1 MRGVSQVQMTVDE
14 AYAFC
19 RAIAHKHGANFSV
32 GFRFLP
38 RTKRRAV
45 YAAYA
50 YCRWADDIADES
62 DPVILSREDG
72 EGPVGHVRSA
82 ESTGPSPSSRLSR
95 MTGLDDWQR
104 ELDLCY
110 AGEPAHPITIA
121 LADGLKHF
129 AIPKSAFVALIDG
142 CRQDTIKSR
151 YENFAELL
159 HYCELVAASISDISL
174 SIFGYRSDSA
184 IEHGRHLSTALQ
196 LTNVTRDVGDD
207 LSRDRIYV
215 PQEDLRRFNV
225 AEKEIFDRCESDR
238 MRALIEFQIERAE
251 SYFRAAEPLLDEL
264 DFDARFPVLLMGGVY
279 ATVLGKLKKNPL
291 MAIRERLSLS
301 TLQKMLVVGTRVL
314 RPHFV

>member
-1 MRGVSQVQMTVDE
+1 MTVDE

-50 YCRWADDIADES
+50 YCRWADDIAD
-62 DPVILSREDG
+62 DPGQNI
-72 EGPVGHVRSA
+72 A
-82 ESTGPSPSSRLSR
+82 QRL
-95 MTGLDDWQR
+95 DEWQR
-104 ELDLCY
+104 ELDACY
-110 AGEPAHPITIA
+110 DQHPTHPITIA
-121 LADGLKHF
+121 LADALKTF

-142 CRQDTIKSR
+142 CRLDLVKSR
-151 YENFAELL
+151 YENFEELL

-174 SIFGYRSDSA
+174 SIFGYRSNSA

-207 LSRDRIYV
+207 LARDRVYL

-238 MRALIEFQIERAE
+238 MKALLEFQIARAE

-279 ATVLGKLKKNPL
+279 ATVLGKLKKDPQI
-291 MAIRERLSLS
+291 AIRKRLSLS
-301 TLQKMLVVGTRVL
+301 TLQKMLVIGTRVL

>member
-1 MRGVSQVQMTVDE
+1 
-14 AYAFC
+14 
-19 RAIAHKHGANFSV
+19 
-32 GFRFLP
+32 
-38 RTKRRAV
+38 
-45 YAAYA
+45 
-50 YCRWADDIADES
+50 
-62 DPVILSREDG
+62 
-72 EGPVGHVRSA
+72 
-82 ESTGPSPSSRLSR
+82 

-121 LADGLKHF
+121 LADALKHF

-291 MAIRERLSLS
+291 MAIRKRLSLS